1 LTPAVETY
9 DVVVVGAGAMGSA
22 AAWWL
27 ARRGR
32 SVALV
37 EQFGAGH
44 VRGGS
49 HGSSRIFRLAYPEPD
64 YVRLAQAAL
73 PLWRELEDEAGVEL
87 LTTTG
92 GVDHGHEASVRAI
105 ASALEV
111 CGVKAE
117 LGRADD
123 CAQRWPG
130 MRLDGVVLHQPDAG
144 RIHAD
149 RTLAA
154 LHARAAHHGARLGF
168 DEGRAAVA
176 PRSGEGVTVTTRLG
190 QYRSQI
196 AVLACGPW
204 TPQTL
209 PAGALAGACL
219 PPITVTRE
227 QVLHFPRRPGEATE
241 WPSFIHHREP
251 WVYGLEAPGEGVKV
265 AEHHT
270 GPVLES
276 PDGSSFELDPDAQR
290 RVEAYVEAWMPGL
303 EPVAASGTTCL
314 YDTTPTEDFIIDHR
328 DPVVV
333 ATGFSGHGFKFTP
346 VVGRLLAELAEAA
359 LDGRQADW
367 GDGGQW
373 RRRFALPA

>member
-1 LTPAVETY
+1 METY

-22 AAWWL
+22 TAWWL

-32 SVALV
+32 SVVLV
-37 EQFGAGH
+37 DQFGAGH

-73 PLWRELEDEAGVEL
+73 PLWRELEDDAAVEL

-111 CGVKAE
+111 SGVKAE
-117 LGRADD
+117 LGPADEG
-123 CAQRWPG
+123 ARRWPG
-130 MRLDGVVLHQPDAG
+130 MRLDGVFLHQPDAG

-154 LHARAAHHGARLGF
+154 LHTRAAHHGAQLRL
-168 DEGRAAVA
+168 DEGRAAVV
-176 PRSGEGVTVTTRLG
+176 PRSDEGVTVTTRLR
-190 QYRSQI
+190 QYRSRL

-209 PAGALAGACL
+209 RAATPSGAASL

-227 QVLHFPRRPGEATE
+227 QVFHFPRRPGDATD

-251 WVYGLEAPGEGVKV
+251 FVYGLEAPGEGVKV

-270 GPVLES
+270 GPVLADA
-276 PDGSSFELDPDAQR
+276 DGRSFELDPEGQV
-290 RVEAYVEAWMPGL
+290 RVEAYVEAWLPGL
-303 EPVAASGTTCL
+303 EPAAASGTTCL
-314 YDTTPTEDFIIDHR
+314 YDTTPTEDFVIDCR

-359 LDGRQADW
+359 LDARPPDW
-367 GDGGQW
+367 GDGGRW
-373 RRRFALPA
+373 RARFALPA

>member
-1 LTPAVETY
+1 
-9 DVVVVGAGAMGSA
+9 MGSA

-32 SVALV
+32 SVVLV
-37 EQFGAGH
+37 DQFGAGH

-73 PLWRELEDEAGVEL
+73 PLWRELEDDAAVEL

-111 CGVKAE
+111 SGVKAE
-117 LGRADD
+117 LGPGDEGAR
-123 CAQRWPG
+123 RWPG
-130 MRLDGVVLHQPDAG
+130 LRLDGVFLHQPDAG

-154 LHARAAHHGARLGF
+154 LHARAAHHGAQLRL
-168 DEGRAAVA
+168 DEGRAAVV
-176 PRSGEGVTVTTRLG
+176 PRS
-190 QYRSQI
+190 
-196 AVLACGPW
+196 
-204 TPQTL
+204 
-209 PAGALAGACL
+209 
-219 PPITVTRE
+219 
-227 QVLHFPRRPGEATE
+227 
-241 WPSFIHHREP
+241 
-251 WVYGLEAPGEGVKV
+251 GEGVKV

-270 GPVLES
+270 GPVLADA
-276 PDGSSFELDPDAQR
+276 DGRSFELDPKGQV
-290 RVEAYVEAWMPGL
+290 RVEAYVEAWLPGL
-303 EPVAASGTTCL
+303 EPAAASGTTCL
-314 YDTTPTEDFIIDHR
+314 YDTTPTEDFVIDCR

-333 ATGFSGHGFKFTP
+333 AAGFSGHGFKFTP

-359 LDGRQADW
+359 LDARPPASDRLARQI
-367 GDGGQW
+367 GQSVSFC
-373 RRRFALPA
+373 RSPLRLSGPACRCRGLPA